1 MTSTTSTTATAGDV
15 IPEQV
20 MQSIRDSLRG
30 LRYGQVTVI
39 VQDGR
44 VIQID
49 RMERHRFGAK
59 DELPASDSGY
69 VPGRRKR

>member
-1 MTSTTSTTATAGDV
+1 MEPAINETAAAGV
-15 IPEQV
+15 EPIPEHV
-20 MQSIRDSLRG
+20 VQSIVQSLRG

-49 RMERHRFGAK
+49 RMERRRFTGEK
-59 DELPASDSGY
+59 DARP
-69 VPGRRKR
+69 